1 MVESQVSSSDDVN
14 LVKVLGEPVTIQQW
28 SVCGLPNDNLSI
40 ENGIILD
47 VARRWPLMIDPQRQA
62 NKYIKL
68 FGKVASDSG
77 MNVCKLSD
85 PNVLQTL
92 ELGIQFGR
100 WVLLEKRREVKQ
112 RQMDAMVSG

>member
-1 MVESQVSSSDDVN
+1 MVDETIGFSEGANVVN
-14 LVKVLGEPVTIQQW
+14 VLGDPVAIQQW
-28 SVCGLPNDNLSI
+28 SVCGLPNDNLSV

-47 VARRWPLMIDPQRQA
+47 TARRWPLMIDPQRQA
-62 NKYIKL
+62 NKYIKV
-68 FGKVASDSG
+68 FGKNASESG

-100 WVLLEKRREVKQ
+100 WVL
-112 RQMDAMVSG
+112 